1 MLQPSNVLITW
12 YGLVKLSDF
21 GLVRVEDV
29 HQHLA
34 ASSTAACGGRHPHN
48 LHDVGT
54 TIGSNSSLWMAT
66 EQFDSPKFSS
76 YKADIQV

>member
-29 HQHLA
+29 HQQLA
-34 ASSTAACGGRHPHN
+34 ASSTAACGGRHQHN
-48 LHDVGT
+48 LHDFT
-54 TIGSNSSLWMAT
+54 TVGSNSSLWMAT